1 MKKIILLTFLMLSS
15 VSLQAQE
22 ELTWHTDLT
31 KATDIS
37 IKENKPLFLFF
48 TGSDWCG
55 WCIRLQNEVFKTPE
69 FITWAKKN
77 VVLVELDFPKRKEQA
92 DAIKMQNAQLQQQ
105 LQVRGYPTVW
115 FVSAAKTA
123 DAKVNLKAKDRYGL
137 TALVYALKAKNNE
150 IVDLIK
156 ERAKSLT
163 LVASAGGGKEAPFPL
178 RLQTLPI
185 IGEFLPS
192 PNFEQFKLG
201 WELAFYD
208 KKYLTEERVKKKFED
223 SNKANAKKSHLKT
236 LRQMINIFGFKR
248 SDYTNL
254 SSKVGRIT
262 CPVLIVWG
270 ANDLFLPLE
279 HAHNFNKKI
288 KNSKLVIFNECGHAP
303 QIERSKEFN
312 DLLTKFIVI

>member
-1 MKKIILLTFLMLSS
+1 MKKIILLTFLLLSS

-123 DAKVNLKAKDRYGL
+123 DAKVNLN
-137 TALVYALKAKNNE
+137 ALGSTGYV
-150 IVDLIK
+150 
-156 ERAKSLT
+156 
-163 LVASAGGGKEAPFPL
+163 AGGP
-178 RLQTLPI
+178 Q
-185 IGEFLPS
+185 
-192 PNFEQFKLG
+192 
-201 WELAFYD
+201 
-208 KKYLTEERVKKKFED
+208 
-223 SNKANAKKSHLKT
+223 
-236 LRQMINIFGFKR
+236 
-248 SDYTNL
+248 
-254 SSKVGRIT
+254 
-262 CPVLIVWG
+262 VWIDG
-270 ANDLFLPLE
+270 ANQIIS
-279 HAHNFNKKI
+279 KK
-288 KNSKLVIFNECGHAP
+288 
-303 QIERSKEFN
+303 
-312 DLLTKFIVI
+312 